1 MSADAARLALSEIVG
16 EKWVEVEPFASVNLL
31 SDWTNRFHGRPLAI
45 VKPADTAE
53 VSAVLKWANDNN
65 VPVVAQS
72 GNTSLVG
79 GGTPTADG
87 KAVLLSLQ
95 RMNKVER
102 IDAVND
108 TMVVDAGVIL
118 QKAQEAA
125 RAHGRLFPLSFA
137 SEGSA
142 CIGGCLATNAGG
154 YGGAPLRQHP

>member
-1 MSADAARLALSEIVG
+1 ML
-16 EKWVEVEPFASVNLL
+16 W
-31 SDWTNRFHGRPLAI
+31 
-45 VKPADTAE
+45 
-53 VSAVLKWANDNN
+53 
-65 VPVVAQS
+65 Q
-72 GNTSLVG
+72 
-79 GGTPTADG
+79 
-87 KAVLLSLQ
+87 Q
-95 RMNKVER
+95 RMNRVER

-154 YGGAPLRQHP
+154 TAELRYGNTPDLVLGFVGELADGTVWNLVRAM

>member
-1 MSADAARLALSEIVG
+1 MAADAARLALSEIVG

-31 SDWTNRFHGRPLAI
+31 SDWTNRFHGRSLAI

-95 RMNKVER
+95 RMN
-102 IDAVND
+102 
-108 TMVVDAGVIL
+108 
-118 QKAQEAA
+118 
-125 RAHGRLFPLSFA
+125 
-137 SEGSA
+137 
-142 CIGGCLATNAGG
+142 
-154 YGGAPLRQHP
+154 